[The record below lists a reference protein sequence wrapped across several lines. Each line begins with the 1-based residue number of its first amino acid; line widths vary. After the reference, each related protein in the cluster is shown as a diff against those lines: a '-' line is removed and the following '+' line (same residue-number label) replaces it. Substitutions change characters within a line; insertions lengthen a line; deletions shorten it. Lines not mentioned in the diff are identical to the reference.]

1 MSHAISRVLY
11 DLAGADPARRFSPF
25 CWRTRMALA
34 HKGLEV
40 ETIPWR
46 FTDTDAIAFS
56 GQGRVPVLT
65 DGAATIHDSWNIA
78 VHLETAY
85 PDRPSLFG
93 GPAGMAVTRFIN
105 AWADRSL
112 HPSIAPLIIA
122 DILEHLHEKDR
133 PYFRASREKA
143 FGRKLEEVSADRD
156 TRVQAFRQT
165 LEPLRT
171 LLRIQPFIAGG
182 APAYADY
189 IPFGS
194 LQWARVISPFQLLE
208 PDDPV
213 YAWRDSLLDAFGG
226 LARNTPAY

>member
-1 MSHAISRVLY
+1 MSQANRRILY

-46 FTDTDAIAFS
+46 FTDTEAIAFS

-65 DGAATIHDSWNIA
+65 DGATTIHDSWNIA

-93 GPAGMAVTRFIN
+93 GPAGMAVTRFVN

-112 HPSIAPLIIA
+112 HPTIAPLVIT
-122 DILEHLHEKDR
+122 DILAHLDEKDR
-133 PYFRASREKA
+133 PYFRASREKV
-143 FGRKLEEVSADRD
+143 FGRRLEEVAADRD
-156 TRVQAFRQT
+156 TRVHAFRQT

-171 LLRIQPFIAGG
+171 ILRTQPFIAGDV
-182 APAYADY
+182 PAYADY

-194 LQWARVISPFQLLE
+194 LQWARTISPFQMLE

-213 YAWRDSLLDAFGG
+213 HAWRDRLLDAFGG
-226 LARNTPAY
+226 LARDVPSY